1 MTQKELEQLKPLNQE
16 ILYQQKRLKEWEA
29 LASGKVRTI
38 EGIPTISPQ
47 QKTAEIER
55 EIELLKEQIAQNL
68 KKCFRMVR
76 EMQEFIDGVGD
87 SEMRMILSLRYL
99 NGLTWSQVA
108 FSIGEYD
115 EQYPRR
121 RNNRFFKEQ
130 RDEKNT

>member
-55 EIELLKEQIAQNL
+55 EIELLKEQIAQN
-68 KKCFRMVR
+68 
-76 EMQEFIDGVGD
+76 
-87 SEMRMILSLRYL
+87 
-99 NGLTWSQVA
+99 
-108 FSIGEYD
+108 
-115 EQYPRR
+115 
-121 RNNRFFKEQ
+121 
-130 RDEKNT
+130 